1 MCKLLIMCHLIHMGG
16 GNVVRRQIPDFDMF
30 GKIVVCDYAYIGSH
44 SIILPGVTI
53 GEGALVA
60 AGSIVT
66 KSVPPGMVVGGN
78 PAKVICTVDEFI
90 VKNKKYNLS
99 TKGLSS
105 EQKKERL
112 LTTKEEMFIKK

>member
-1 MCKLLIMCHLIHMGG
+1 M
-16 GNVVRRQIPDFDMF
+16 
-30 GKIVVCDYAYIGSH
+30 
-44 SIILPGVTI
+44 
-53 GEGALVA
+53 A